1 MAIYRTLSYF
11 TPPICTHMCMVKPL
25 CSQNIMFQKHN
36 IALNM
41 FYTVFKISL
50 STVLVNKLIQ
60 TPYQFM
66 NSRR

>member
-1 MAIYRTLSYF
+1 
-11 TPPICTHMCMVKPL
+11 MVKQL

-41 FYTVFKISL
+41 FYAVFKISL